1 MKTNDVLLLL
11 EPLEDRIAPASM
23 LSFTDVDG
31 DQVTI
36 KTTKGDLTGH
46 ATLSDGGS
54 GQQLEI
60 LDLTDNSFAGTNLT
74 ISVKKVTGGDGF
86 ANLGFLNAAGND
98 LGKVKIKGD
107 VGKIDAGDGNDALA
121 AIKSLTVHSMGTLGT
136 TTQGGIIG
144 GALPPEVAGLVND
157 LIGDATGTLNDLQS
171 NVANL
176 LDGGITNLPAS
187 VLRSLTNL
195 NSTLES
201 LLSNGS
207 TGLLPYV
214 SNLLGNVSDEV
225 ANLLGTDGLGD
236 VVGTGLADLLD
247 QAGTSV
253 DQVLTQ
259 LPSTVAANVQV
270 NDLLGLDLN
279 ALLNLNLGGLFNNA
293 GQLVQNLGDTV
304 GDLLGRAD
312 LGQLPPALQ
321 GLLQQVGAILQP
333 ILGGTAPITSDIVN
347 TLSQLENGLASALG
361 QNGSGNPLDGVS
373 QATSDLLETLDNTVG
388 EVLGGSA
395 NAADPDFDLTSN
407 IDGSIGKFKV
417 AADASEVFLN
427 INGSVQTMSIGGTLI
442 GDQFQNGGNIFVSG
456 DVHSLKI
463 GKNVIGGDEVNT
475 GDITVQGSVGALKIG
490 GSLIGGSGSHSG
502 ALAFGGD
509 VGGLSVGRDITGHT
523 GVASGSV
530 FGDDGGVKKIS
541 IRGSIVSGD
550 ADDAGTLRFANA
562 IGGLRIGGN
571 IVGDADHRVDIVAGG
586 LENKANN
593 KDIAIGNTNV
603 NGSVSFADILAGY
616 DTSLAPV
623 NGDAQIAKVAVK
635 GNWVAG
641 NLAAGAFSPGAPDDF
656 GDAGNTTIAADD
668 TDAIIASI
676 ASIQI
681 RGSVFGTVDAGDHFG
696 FVAEQIGSAKI
707 GTAKA
712 PLNKGPN
719 NDVVELAQETGDV
732 TIREVAAIS

>member
-1 MKTNDVLLLL
+1 MKNSDFPFGL
-11 EPLEDRIAPASM
+11 EALEARIAPASM

-36 KTTKGDLTGH
+36 KATKGNLAGH
-46 ATLSDGGS
+46 ATFSDSGS

-74 ISVKKVTGGDGF
+74 ITVKKVAGGDGF

-98 LGKVKIKGD
+98 LGKVSVKGD
-107 VGKIDAGDGNDALA
+107 LGKIDAGDGNDTFP

-144 GALPPEVAGLVND
+144 GTLPPTVVD
-157 LIGDATGTLNDLQS
+157 LITDLTGDGVGTLKDVQS
-171 NVANL
+171 NVADL
-176 LDGGITNLPAS
+176 LGGDIANLPAS

-201 LLSNGS
+201 LLSNES
-207 TGLLPYV
+207 TGLLPNV
-214 SNLLGNVSDEV
+214 STLLGNISHEV
-225 ANLLGTDGLGD
+225 NNLLGTANLGD
-236 VVGTGLADLLD
+236 VVGTGLADLLN

-259 LPSTVAANVQV
+259 LPSTADVNVEV
-270 NDLLGLDLN
+270 SDLLGLDLN
-279 ALLNLNLGGLFNNA
+279 GLLNLDLGGLFSNA
-293 GQLVQNLGDTV
+293 GDLVQNLGDTV
-304 GDLLGRAD
+304 GDLLGRSD
-312 LGQLPPALQ
+312 LGQLPASLQ
-321 GLLQQVGAILQP
+321 GLLGQVNGILQP
-333 ILGGTAPITSDIVN
+333 ILAGTAPITSDVIN
-347 TLSQLENGLASALG
+347 ILSQLENGLASALG
-361 QNGSGNPLDGVS
+361 QNGSGDSLDGVS
-373 QATSDLLETLDNTVG
+373 QATSDLLDTLDNSVN
-388 EVLGGSA
+388 EVLGGST

-407 IDGSIGKFKV
+407 IDGSVGMFKITT
-417 AADASEVFLN
+417 DASEVFLN
-427 INGSVQTMSIGGTLI
+427 IDGSVRSLAIGGTLI

-463 GKNVIGGDEVNT
+463 GKDVLGGGEVNT
-475 GDITVQGSVGALKIG
+475 GDITVQGAVNALKIG
-490 GSLIGGSGSHSG
+490 GSLIGGAGSHSG
-502 ALAFGGD
+502 ALAFGSD
-509 VGGLSVGRDITGHT
+509 VHSLTIGRNITGQT
-523 GVASGSV
+523 GVNSGSV
-530 FGDDGGVKKIS
+530 FGDDGGVGKIS

-571 IVGDADHRVDIVAGG
+571 IVGDADHRVDISAGG
-586 LENKANN
+586 LENKVNN
-593 KDIAIGNTNV
+593 TDIAIGNTSV

-623 NGDAQIAKVAVK
+623 NGDAQIAKVAVR
-635 GNWVAG
+635 GNWVAS
-641 NLAAGAFSPGAPDDF
+641 NLVAGIDSPGAPSDF
-656 GDAGNTTIAADD
+656 GDTDNTTIA
-668 TDAIIASI
+668 TDNTETIIASI

-719 NDVVELAQETGDV
+719 NDVVELAQQTGDV
-732 TIREVAAIS
+732 TIREVGTQV